1 MALAG
6 QLNTLEVVKIV
17 DFGVYLDG
25 GNLGEILL
33 PSKWLPNNCAPGD
46 KLEVFLYF
54 DSNDRIIATTI
65 KPAITVNQFG
75 MLRVVDV
82 NNVGAFLDMGLDKDL
97 LVPYREQ
104 KMRMEVGKHYLVFVY
119 LDEETNRI
127 AASAKIEQFLDLT
140 EHDYKVGQ
148 EVDLIIWSI
157 TDIGFKAIINHK
169 HEGLLYKN
177 EVFQSLRAGQHV
189 KGYINNI
196 REDEKID
203 LTLQKAGYE
212 KIDEFSQSILE
223 ILRKRD
229 GFLPITDKSN
239 ANEIYS
245 IFKMSKKNF
254 KKSIGALYKKRLIA
268 ILEDGIKLLS

>member
-25 GNLGEILL
+25 ENLGEILL
-33 PSKWLPNNCAPGD
+33 PSKWLPKNCQPGD

-54 DSNDRIIATTI
+54 DSNDRIIATTT

-119 LDEETNRI
+119 LDEESNRI

-148 EVDLIIWSI
+148 EVDLIIWAI
-157 TDIGFKAIINHK
+157 TEIGFKAIIDHK

-177 EVFQSLRAGQHV
+177 EVFQSLRPGQHI
-189 KGYINNI
+189 KGYISNI
-196 REDEKID
+196 REDGKID

-212 KIDEFSQSILE
+212 KIDEFSQSIIE
-223 ILRKRD
+223 ILKKRD
-229 GFLPITDKSN
+229 GFLPVTDKSN
-239 ANEIYS
+239 ATEIYS

-254 KKSIGALYKKRLIA
+254 KKSIGA
-268 ILEDGIKLLS
+268 